1 MSSILIL
8 IGLVIGVFLPLQA
21 GVNVRLGQFAG
32 HPAIAA
38 LISFLIG
45 TVVLVFVSLGIR
57 PPWPD
62 LFSRLGEAPW
72 WAWLGGVLGA
82 NYVLMAIILAPRLG
96 AATLIALTVTGQ
108 MVSSIVIDHYGILGY
123 PVHPISLVRIAGAAL
138 LVVGVLLIQRV

>member
-1 MSSILIL
+1 MSSVLIL

-21 GVNVRLGQFAG
+21 GVNVRLGQVAG

-38 LISFLIG
+38 LISFSIG
-45 TVVLVFVSLGIR
+45 TIVLGFVSLGLR

-62 LFSRLGEAPW
+62 LLSRLGEAPW
-72 WAWLGGVLGA
+72 WAWMGGVLGA
-82 NYVLMAIILAPRLG
+82 NYVLAAIILAPRLG

-123 PVHPISLVRIAGAAL
+123 PVHPISIGRIAGAAL
-138 LVVGVLLIQRV
+138 LVVGMLLIQRV